1 GLSLEPFTLA
11 KGLLLGL
18 GATLV
23 AALLPAWEAARSAPA
38 VTLRRSV
45 LEDVARRRAPRLAL
59 LGLGVLAL
67 GTGLLALPTPE
78 LLPAY
83 GGLFSVLLGAALLV
97 PWVTA
102 RLAGAAAAP
111 LGRAFGLLGRMAA
124 RGVTASLSRTA
135 VALAALMVAVA
146 TTVGVGLMVTSFRA
160 TVAEWLEASLQADV
174 FISPPSLVMRRGG
187 ATFTPGLAEHLR
199 ATPGVAASTSIRT
212 VPVRVGGV
220 PTDLRSVDFGDT
232 QVRPYR
238 FKEGDPERVWKDW
251 EAPDAV
257 LVSEPFAFHRRV
269 GVGDTVELATDKG
282 PRRFR
287 VVGVYFDYGSDA
299 GTLLMPRSTYLQH
312 FDDARVSGVALY
324 AAPGQDVDALVA
336 RVRERAGDAQALSIS
351 SNRSLRETS
360 LEVFDRTFTITHV
373 LRLLAV
379 GVAFIGVL
387 SALMALQLER
397 AREFAVLRAT
407 GLTPR
412 QLWGLVSLQT
422 GLLGVLAGLFALPLG
437 VALAYV
443 LVHVINQR
451 SFGWTLQLLVDPGV
465 LLQALGLALLAAGL
479 AGLYPSWKMSRANP
493 AMALREE

>member
-1 GLSLEPFTLA
+1 
-11 KGLLLGL
+11 
-18 GATLV
+18 
-23 AALLPAWEAARSAPA
+23 
-38 VTLRRSV
+38 
-45 LEDVARRRAPRLAL
+45 
-59 LGLGVLAL
+59 
-67 GTGLLALPTPE
+67 
-78 LLPAY
+78 
-83 GGLFSVLLGAALLV
+83 
-97 PWVTA
+97 
-102 RLAGAAAAP
+102 
-111 LGRAFGLLGRMAA
+111 
-124 RGVTASLSRTA
+124 
-135 VALAALMVAVA
+135 
-146 TTVGVGLMVTSFRA
+146 
-160 TVAEWLEASLQADV
+160 
-174 FISPPSLVMRRGG
+174 
-187 ATFTPGLAEHLR
+187 
-199 ATPGVAASTSIRT
+199 
-212 VPVRVGGV
+212 
-220 PTDLRSVDFGDT
+220 
-232 QVRPYR
+232 VRPYR
-238 FKEGDPERVWKDW
+238 FKEGDAERVWTEL
-251 EAPDAV
+251 EAPDTV

-269 GVGDTVELATDKG
+269 GVGGTVELATDKG

-287 VVGVYFDYGSDA
+287 VVGVYFDYGSDT
-299 GTLLMPRSTYLQH
+299 GTLLVPRSTYLRY
-312 FDDARVSGVALY
+312 FDDARVSGVALF

-336 RVRERAGDAQALSIS
+336 RVRERAGDAQALDIR
-351 SNRSLRETS
+351 SNRALRETS

-465 LLQALGLALLAAGL
+465 LLQALGLALLAAAL
-479 AGLYPSWKMSRANP
+479 AGLYPAWKMSRANP

>member
-1 GLSLEPFTLA
+1 
-11 KGLLLGL
+11 
-18 GATLV
+18 
-23 AALLPAWEAARSAPA
+23 
-38 VTLRRSV
+38 
-45 LEDVARRRAPRLAL
+45 
-59 LGLGVLAL
+59 
-67 GTGLLALPTPE
+67 
-78 LLPAY
+78 
-83 GGLFSVLLGAALLV
+83 
-97 PWVTA
+97 
-102 RLAGAAAAP
+102 
-111 LGRAFGLLGRMAA
+111 
-124 RGVTASLSRTA
+124 
-135 VALAALMVAVA
+135 
-146 TTVGVGLMVTSFRA
+146 
-160 TVAEWLEASLQADV
+160 
-174 FISPPSLVMRRGG
+174 
-187 ATFTPGLAEHLR
+187 
-199 ATPGVAASTSIRT
+199 
-212 VPVRVGGV
+212 RVDGV

-232 QVRPYR
+232 RVRPYR

-257 LVSEPFAFHRRV
+257 LVSEPFAFHRRIS
-269 GVGDTVELATDKG
+269 VGDSVELATDQG

-299 GTLLMPRSTYLQH
+299 GTLLMPRSTYLHH

-324 AAPGQDVDALVA
+324 AAPGQDVDALVSQ
-336 RVRERAGDAQALSIS
+336 VRERAGDTQVLGIS
-351 SNRSLRETS
+351 SNRALRETS

-437 VALAYV
+437 VVLAYV

-465 LLQALGLALLAAGL
+465 LLQALALALLAAGL